1 MHLAVAYYPE
11 LRPPDSWA
19 EDFEMMR
26 AAGIRRVRMAEFAWS
41 TMELELGSFR
51 WDWLD
56 AAIALAA
63 EHDIETVLCTPT
75 ATPPIWL
82 VEQHPE
88 VLPVDRYG
96 RRDSFGARQHRCYNA
111 PAYVEASERVVRAMA
126 ARYGQHP
133 HVVAWQLDNEFGGGQ
148 KRCYCDLCRRAFQ
161 DYLADCYETLDAL
174 NARWGTAFW
183 SQTYHRWDQIPVPV
197 AHANDLRLRHHPSLE
212 MAFSRFSSQT
222 ITDYAAWQA
231 SLLREQT
238 GVPITTNAFMF
249 RWGDN
254 LDWYALFAELDVVGI
269 DLYTDRLY
277 EIAFYA
283 DLCRS
288 IGQATGKPLWV
299 LEYGSQLPN
308 IGAGMDVLAAHG
320 CEWLFFFKFNPTP
333 AGQEQNRKHLL
344 TVTGAPTENYE
355 VVRIWASRA
364 PDAHGGTPAQTKHGG
379 TPAQTGLQ
387 IGMVYDFNSA
397 WAYAIEHWRED
408 LDGQLRYADY
418 LIHTVYRALFEMGA
432 EVTFVR
438 GYDAMAACDVLVV
451 PWQIIYDPG
460 LEADL
465 IRYVEGGGRLVVTPD
480 LFLKNEDNAY
490 LTEVPAIYR
499 TLLDWQADRFMD
511 PAPGQTTPVV
521 RTYRT
526 GQGATWMVR
535 GDLSLEDW
543 RGVLASIGEAA
554 PAL

>member
-11 LRPPDSWA
+11 LRSQDSWA
-19 EDFEMMR
+19 EDFAMMR

-41 TMELELGSFR
+41 TMEPEPGHYR

-56 AAIALAA
+56 DAISLAA

-111 PAYVEASERVVRAMA
+111 PAYVAASERIVRAMA
-126 ARYGQHP
+126 ARYGDHP

-161 DYLADCYETLDAL
+161 DYLAERYETLDAL

-183 SQTYHRWDQIPVPV
+183 SQTYRRWDQIPAPV
-197 AHANDLRLRHHPSLE
+197 EHANDLRLRHHPSLE
-212 MAFSRFSSQT
+212 MTFSRFSSQT

-231 SLLREQT
+231 SLLRERT

-254 LDWYALFAELDVVGI
+254 LDWYALFSELDAVGI
-269 DLYTDRLY
+269 DLYTDQLY

-288 IGQATGKPLWV
+288 IGQAAGKPLWV

-308 IGAGMDVLAAHG
+308 IEAGMDLLAAHG

-355 VVRIWASRA
+355 VVRAWSQRA
-364 PDAHGGTPAQTKHGG
+364 PDAGNGAPVSAAL
-379 TPAQTGLQ
+379 PRV
-387 IGMVYDFNSA
+387 GMVYDFDSA
-397 WAYAIEHWRED
+397 WAYAIEHWREE
-408 LDGQLRYADY
+408 LGGQLCYAQY
-418 LIHTVYRALFEMGA
+418 LIHTVYRTLFEMGA
-432 EVTFVR
+432 KVTFVR
-438 GYDAMAACDVLVV
+438 GYDDMAACDVLVV
-451 PWQIIYDPG
+451 PWQIIYDPD

-465 IRYVEGGGRLVVTPD
+465 IRYVEEGGRLVVTLD

-499 TLLDWQADRFMD
+499 ALLDWQEDRFID
-511 PAPGQTTPVV
+511 AASDRDALVV
-521 RTYRT
+521 RTHRT
-526 GQGATWMVR
+526 GAGATWMVR
-535 GDLSLEDW
+535 GDLSREDW
-543 RGVLASIGEAA
+543 RMTLASIFEEVAVS
-554 PAL
+554 PT